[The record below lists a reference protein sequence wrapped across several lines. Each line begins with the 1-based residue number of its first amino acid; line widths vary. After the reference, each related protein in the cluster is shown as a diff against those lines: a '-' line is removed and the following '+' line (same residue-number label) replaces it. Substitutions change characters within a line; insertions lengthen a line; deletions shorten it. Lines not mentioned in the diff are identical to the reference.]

1 MIIISPLIGIHIIFI
16 RIRILIVGWMIIN
29 HESNVVSIAQPNH
42 LFVSKWHSI
51 LFLEPPNDRNKMVV
65 SAKKQFGM
73 YNVGHP

>member
-1 MIIISPLIGIHIIFI
+1 MIIISPLIGIHIIF
-16 RIRILIVGWMIIN
+16 IRILIVGWMIIN

-42 LFVSKWHSI
+42 LFVSKWHSDI

-65 SAKKQFGM
+65 SAKKQFAM